1 MAQSYVSENGT
12 IYLAGAY
19 PSYKV
24 QKTVGGLSAT
34 GVLMLVGEADQGPAY
49 SEEDKISD
57 NFFSV
62 DEKAQVVSKYGSGA
76 LVDAYLN
83 ATSAANDPDI
93 LGAPS
98 AIYLLKTNT
107 SVAASLNLLKT
118 SGGIWA
124 ALTAKSAGKLGN
136 FIYASVVADTV
147 EAVPSVTFSYMPP
160 GNALGTS
167 LKVCGNA
174 DGTAADCG
182 VHAQYELPASLVS
195 TINGT
200 VAAAAIVTASGG
212 TARLCV
218 GASVAILTVTV
229 VTGASLPTIVITTAE
244 PTGWAVAPVVG
255 DTLYIMT
262 ASTIKGVGNK
272 NMGGYLVTSVTTS
285 SVTAIKVRNLAGTV
299 AVSTDVEATTGVA
312 NGGSFDAHAPVTIAM
327 DAAFMAP
334 AIDGYGKSLEISNS
348 ATGGAF
354 SDSCYNLTN
363 GVPVQCAWNSKVGA
377 GVVVPSIAETIR
389 TLNVNRQSD
398 GASEEWT
405 VGGDI
410 VINVGIYHG
419 TASAATMTISDTAL
433 TTTITGAT
441 AYNLSLNLRDFKTVG
456 DLVAYINS
464 QTYYTA
470 TVGSGFYN
478 QMLLNVDSKCILD
491 HGTFNIW
498 AVNDGA
504 MPGRIKM
511 DAYAFEKELADSSA
525 LVELASRPAAGLP
538 IVTAVSYLSAGAR
551 GGSTNTSV
559 GGAIDACERIR
570 GNFLVTLFSRNYIDD
585 AAEGLTDATSTYTI
599 DAINAYAKS
608 HVLKMSTV
616 KRRRNRQAFV
626 SKNGTFTEAKA
637 AANILASHRVAMTFQ
652 DSRNVNSAGELIQ
665 FQSWLLAVQAAAM
678 QAAGF
683 YRSILFKKINTS
695 GVLMADNT
703 FDDAFDP
710 DLEDAVRNGLLVAQ
724 AADDSGFKWNSDQT
738 TYGTD
743 DNFVWNSIQAVY
755 AADTV
760 ALTLAQRMERNYV
773 GQSLADVSASAA
785 MTFLKGIMSDLK
797 RLKLIASSDDAVLGF
812 KNAKIKIAGNV
823 MTIDLEIKL
832 ATTLVFIPITFMV
845 TQVTQEATQ

>member
-1 MAQSYVSENGT
+1 
-12 IYLAGAY
+12 
-19 PSYKV
+19 
-24 QKTVGGLSAT
+24 
-34 GVLMLVGEADQGPAY
+34 
-49 SEEDKISD
+49 
-57 NFFSV
+57 
-62 DEKAQVVSKYGSGA
+62 
-76 LVDAYLN
+76 
-83 ATSAANDPDI
+83 
-93 LGAPS
+93 
-98 AIYLLKTNT
+98 
-107 SVAASLNLLKT
+107 
-118 SGGIWA
+118 
-124 ALTAKSAGKLGN
+124 
-136 FIYASVVADTV
+136 
-147 EAVPSVTFSYMPP
+147 
-160 GNALGTS
+160 
-167 LKVCGNA
+167 
-174 DGTAADCG
+174 
-182 VHAQYELPASLVS
+182 
-195 TINGT
+195 
-200 VAAAAIVTASGG
+200 
-212 TARLCV
+212 
-218 GASVAILTVTV
+218 
-229 VTGASLPTIVITTAE
+229 
-244 PTGWAVAPVVG
+244 
-255 DTLYIMT
+255 
-262 ASTIKGVGNK
+262 
-272 NMGGYLVTSVTTS
+272 
-285 SVTAIKVRNLAGTV
+285 
-299 AVSTDVEATTGVA
+299 
-312 NGGSFDAHAPVTIAM
+312 
-327 DAAFMAP
+327 
-334 AIDGYGKSLEISNS
+334 
-348 ATGGAF
+348 
-354 SDSCYNLTN
+354 
-363 GVPVQCAWNSKVGA
+363 
-377 GVVVPSIAETIR
+377 
-389 TLNVNRQSD
+389 
-398 GASEEWT
+398 
-405 VGGDI
+405 
-410 VINVGIYHG
+410 
-419 TASAATMTISDTAL
+419 
-433 TTTITGAT
+433 
-441 AYNLSLNLRDFKTVG
+441 
-456 DLVAYINS
+456 
-464 QTYYTA
+464 
-470 TVGSGFYN
+470 
-478 QMLLNVDSKCILD
+478 MLLNVDSKCILD

-551 GGSTNTSV
+551 GGSTNISV

-845 TQVTQEATQ
+845 TQVTQEAVQ